1 MIPEIHFPP
10 DGLLPAIVQDKS
22 TGRVLMLGYM
32 NEESLRETLERRRV
46 VFWSRSRNRLWE
58 KGETSGNSLLLEDL
72 RVDCDGDAV
81 LLLTSPLGPTCHTGL
96 ESCFDTASFGNVR
109 PGFEVWAN
117 LGKTVKTRWEGSP
130 DGSYVASLLKA
141 PPEKSARKVV
151 EEACEVLVE
160 MVKSDNKE
168 SLRGEWADLL
178 FHVRVAME
186 RSHVSFDEVMGVLD
200 RRTGKGGIQEKASR
214 DKKGDDRGS

>member
-1 MIPEIHFPP
+1 MMPKILFPP
-10 DGLLPAIVQDKS
+10 DGLLPAIVQDQS

-32 NEESLRETLERRRV
+32 NEESLRETLARRRV

-58 KGETSGNSLLLEDL
+58 KGETSGNGLLLEDL
-72 RVDCDGDAV
+72 RVDCDGDAI

-96 ESCFDTASFGNVR
+96 ESCFDTASFENFR

-117 LGKTVKTRWEGSP
+117 LGKTVKARWEASP
-130 DGSYVASLLKA
+130 DGSYVASLLQA

-160 MVKSDNKE
+160 MVKADNE
-168 SLRGEWADLL
+168 GALRGEWADLL

-186 RSHVSFDEVMGVLD
+186 KSHVSFDEVMRVLD
-200 RRTGKGGIQEKASR
+200 SRTGKGGLLEKASR
-214 DKKGDDRGS
+214 EKKKNASGS